1 MDEEAASSSGACS
14 GDSASDDENIMLN
27 QNEEATSNGVS
38 LGDSASDDENL
49 KPNQTMAFLSCGSTS
64 TSSLNSLPPS
74 PAFPFSVDG
83 QSLFTPM
90 NSPSEGLSVTKL
102 KGNNQTQADNS
113 DLEKRT
119 YGKPLSENSLTV
131 FKHSGLCLK
140 LPEKPTQSSDSVKL
154 SSYEEVL
161 NAGEDSPEL
170 KEPNQI
176 VTEFSKE
183 EPLDNF
189 SHGAQSVRA
198 SDHRESYVVHDRGHL
213 TTHWHDRSNSFPQ
226 PEHSVAII
234 EPSGTFSKRS
244 CATVSEEITA
254 ETLTN
259 DCLRVALANL
269 EDELAAAR
277 NQSHELREE
286 VNELKEQ
293 LMQSNAEKQHLQAEL
308 GRYQFLEHK
317 ERRNEKLLLSVRAS
331 GSEQSRPCGASSS
344 CALRSLD
351 GRHGTPPLQEP
362 SKSAEFQKVTAC
374 KTRNSS

>member
-1 MDEEAASSSGACS
+1 MSGEETTSSGGVSS
-14 GDSASDDENIMLN
+14 GGSASGDENIILN
-27 QNEEATSNGVS
+27 QNEETTSNGIS
-38 LGDSASDDENL
+38 LGDSASGDENI
-49 KPNQTMAFLSCGSTS
+49 KPNHFLSLGSTS

-74 PAFPFSVDG
+74 PSTFSVDG
-83 QSLFTPM
+83 QSLFTPK

-102 KGNNQTQADNS
+102 KGNNQQSQADDS

-131 FKHSGLCLK
+131 FKHSGLFVK

-170 KEPNQI
+170 KEPNEI

-189 SHGAQSVRA
+189 SHKRGAQSVHA

-213 TTHWHDRSNSFPQ
+213 TTHWHDSSKSFPQ
-226 PEHSVAII
+226 PEHSVSII
-234 EPSGTFSKRS
+234 EPSGTFSELSR
-244 CATVSEEITA
+244 ATVSEEITT

-269 EDELAAAR
+269 KDELAVAW

-286 VNELKEQ
+286 VNQLKEQ

-317 ERRNEKLLLSVRAS
+317 ERRNEKLLLSVRTS

-344 CALRSLD
+344 CAMKSLD

-362 SKSAEFQKVTAC
+362 SKSAEFQKGNC
-374 KTRNSS
+374 M